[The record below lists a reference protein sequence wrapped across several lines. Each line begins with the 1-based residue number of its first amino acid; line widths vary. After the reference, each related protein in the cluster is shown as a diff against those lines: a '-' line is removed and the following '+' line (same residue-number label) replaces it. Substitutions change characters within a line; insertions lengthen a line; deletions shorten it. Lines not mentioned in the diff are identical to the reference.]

1 MIQKISIYKK
11 GKCKYNDWVVIKA
24 APKVVGRQGKV
35 YAFDKDKDALREL
48 EETVGKF
55 NLKNIQ
61 LINGA
66 GVRYLK

>member
-1 MIQKISIYKK
+1 M
-11 GKCKYNDWVVIKA
+11 VIKA